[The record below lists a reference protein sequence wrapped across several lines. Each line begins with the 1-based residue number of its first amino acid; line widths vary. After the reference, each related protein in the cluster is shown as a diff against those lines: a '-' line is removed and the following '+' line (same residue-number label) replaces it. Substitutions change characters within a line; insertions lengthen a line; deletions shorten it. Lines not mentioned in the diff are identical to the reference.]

1 MSSHR
6 PVYEASNAASC
17 KSAAFL
23 KHESV
28 INLCHTIVLKTFPP
42 MFIKGPG
49 YWTCSLA
56 SPITLTLTCPT
67 HPVNRHTVS
76 LTDNGILMLRQGS
89 LRSAESIPLQ
99 ELTAGLQP
107 LNYVVEP
114 DQPFQ
119 PAIHWW
125 IVFAIVV
132 ILVLLLVTS
141 AVGYS
146 YVLRYARRRQIPD
159 SNQLQTLQGV
169 SSPPTPVRSQGRDL
183 PEGEVMSGP
192 RKRGNRGVRYT
203 TV

>member
-1 MSSHR
+1 MLSSIKHCNKNNHMLVCPPTG
-6 PVYEASNAASC
+6 PVHEACNAASC
-17 KSAAFL
+17 ESAAFL

-99 ELTAGLQP
+99 ELTAGLQR
-107 LNYVVEP
+107 LNSVVEP

-119 PAIHWW
+119 PVIHWW

-146 YVLRYARRRQIPD
+146 YVLRYARRCI
-159 SNQLQTLQGV
+159 LQTQANCRHCNEYLLHQH
-169 SSPPTPVRSQGRDL
+169 L
-183 PEGEVMSGP
+183 
-192 RKRGNRGVRYT
+192 
-203 TV
+203 